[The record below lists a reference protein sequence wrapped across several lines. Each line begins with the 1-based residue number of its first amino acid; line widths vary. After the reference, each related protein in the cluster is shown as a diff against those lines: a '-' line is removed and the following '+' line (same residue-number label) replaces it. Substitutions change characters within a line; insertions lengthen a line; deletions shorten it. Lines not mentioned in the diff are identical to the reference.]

1 MTGTPKHPSII
12 KTYASS
18 FAPLKD
24 RNLRIYLSGQVI
36 SVLGTWMQ
44 ATAQSWVVWEL
55 THSESSLGI
64 VLMLNTLPLF
74 ALAPWA
80 GSIADRFN
88 RRLILL
94 VTQSI
99 AMLLAFALAF
109 LVQTNLVQIWHIYV
123 FAFTLGMVN
132 ALDFPAQQTFIG
144 DLSGMGQVRQAVG
157 LNIMVLQ
164 VGRMLGPALA
174 GILIKFIGSASAFWL
189 NGASFLIVLASLVMV
204 RSHQV
209 ENKKTSGR
217 GQFRETL
224 NFIRT
229 KPRMVDLMLFAII
242 YTFFGLSVLNIL
254 PAVADHVLKGDSQ
267 TFGYLFGSS
276 GAGAL
281 TSLLVL
287 LPLSQAARHIG
298 RIVAGAAMW
307 MGAALLL
314 LSQSTWLPLSMFAIF
329 CFSLGA
335 PLVMTTG
342 LGVLQLLAPA
352 DMRARIVS
360 IFTMLTFGLQ
370 PISSLF
376 IGYSAQTIT
385 TSAAIMINAIIL
397 FAGAVLMFL
406 FRDGLR
412 AWQLPPLVQPVPSL
426 TEAK

>member
-1 MTGTPKHPSII
+1 MNDSTKRPSLRT
-12 KTYASS
+12 TYANS

-24 RNLRIYLSGQVI
+24 RNLRTYLSGQII

-74 ALAPWA
+74 VLAPWA

-88 RRLILL
+88 RRMILL
-94 VTQSI
+94 VTQTI
-99 AMLLAFALAF
+99 AMLLAFTLAF
-109 LVQTNLVQIWHIYV
+109 LVQTNLVQIWHLYI
-123 FAFTLGMVN
+123 FAFTLGIVN

-144 DLSGMGQVRQAVG
+144 DLSGMGKIRQAVG

-174 GILIKFIGSASAFWL
+174 GLLIKYVGSAVAFWL
-189 NGASFLIVLASLVMV
+189 NGASFLVVLATLMMV
-204 RSHQV
+204 RSSQV
-209 ENKKTSGR
+209 ESKKARAS
-217 GQFRETL
+217 GQFRETVD
-224 NFIRT
+224 FIRS
-229 KPRMVDLMLFAII
+229 KPRMIDLMIFAII

-254 PAVADHVLKGDSQ
+254 PSVADHILKGDSQ
-267 TFGYLFGSS
+267 TFGLLFGSS

-287 LPLSQAARHIG
+287 LPLSQAAKHIG
-298 RIVAGAAMW
+298 RIVAGAVMW

-342 LGVLQLLAPA
+342 LGVLQLMAPA

-370 PISSLF
+370 PVSSLV
-376 IGYSAQTIT
+376 IGYSAEFLNTHN
-385 TSAAIMINAIIL
+385 AIFINAALL
-397 FAGAVLMFL
+397 FTGAVLMFF

-412 AWQLPPLVQPVPSL
+412 AWELQSIAQPVSSL
-426 TEAK
+426 KDSQ